1 MLVGRKILLVQG
13 LVELPEHLVGIDEG
27 FKLGA
32 ALDKLLFIALPAIA
46 VEEIVIEGAVFV
58 RMLQVQSAGFDSVLN
73 VQEEQS
79 LVEGN
84 AELAVLADG
93 YPFLGI
99 QEADGRRFIDRAI
112 FPFEVLDGV
121 H

>member
-1 MLVGRKILLVQG
+1 MLVGREILLVQG
-13 LVELPEHLVGIDEG
+13 LVELPEHVVGIDEG
-27 FKLGA
+27 FKLG
-32 ALDKLLFIALPAIA
+32 ALDKLLFIALPAVAI
-46 VEEIVIEGAVFV
+46 EEIVIEGAVFV
-58 RMLQVQSAGFDSVLN
+58 SMLKVQSAGFDSVLN

-84 AELAVLADG
+84 AELAVLTDG

-99 QEADGRRFIDRAI
+99 QEADGRRFIDSAI
-112 FPFEVLDGV
+112 FLFEVLDGV